1 MVHARCLLSC
11 FLACDLRV
19 IPDSHFGPILPGSR
33 RLSKQRY
40 TIIRSDVSVL
50 RKKHPASMGM
60 FQKSK
65 LFCAVGRGGRGVASA
80 GLFRGFCFCEFCF
93 CGACFCGVCSAGVA
107 SRALLL
113 RVCSAVF
120 PLRRGKCRMQQAV
133 RQAAERGW
141 RRSDGVQEAFRRRS
155 GGVRVQASAVGSVP
169 ARRRFSNSRTAGR
182 PSRGSWQSIRCGR
195 CASLL
200 TRISKKRSPRKGS

>member
-1 MVHARCLLSC
+1 MFPFCEKSIPHQWECFRNQNYFALSAAAAAGLL
-11 FLACDLRV
+11 LRV
-19 IPDSHFGPILPGSR
+19 CSAGF
-33 RLSKQRY
+33 
-40 TIIRSDVSVL
+40 
-50 RKKHPASMGM
+50 ASAS
-60 FQKSK
+60 F
-65 LFCAVGRGGRGVASA
+65 ASA
-80 GLFRGFCFCEFCF
+80 GCVPQGVFRR
-93 CGACFCGVCSAGVA
+93 VCSAGVA
-107 SRALLL
+107 SRALLLRALLLRALLL

-141 RRSDGVQEAFRRRS
+141 RRS

>member
-1 MVHARCLLSC
+1 MFPFCEKSIPHQWECFRNQNYFALSAAAAAGLL
-11 FLACDLRV
+11 LRV
-19 IPDSHFGPILPGSR
+19 CSAGF
-33 RLSKQRY
+33 
-40 TIIRSDVSVL
+40 
-50 RKKHPASMGM
+50 ASAS
-60 FQKSK
+60 F
-65 LFCAVGRGGRGVASA
+65 ASA
-80 GLFRGFCFCEFCF
+80 GRASAGCASAGCVPRGVFRR
-93 CGACFCGVCSAGVA
+93 VCSAGVA
-107 SRALLL
+107 SRALLLRALLLRALLL

-141 RRSDGVQEAFRRRS
+141 RRSGGVRATFGQRS

>member
-1 MVHARCLLSC
+1 MFPFCEKSIPHQWECFRNQNYFALSAAAAAGLL
-11 FLACDLRV
+11 LRV
-19 IPDSHFGPILPGSR
+19 L
-33 RLSKQRY
+33 L
-40 TIIRSDVSVL
+40 L
-50 RKKHPASMGM
+50 
-60 FQKSK
+60 
-65 LFCAVGRGGRGVASA
+65 RGV
-80 GLFRGFCFCEFCF
+80 FRR
-93 CGACFCGVCSAGVA
+93 VCSAGVA
-107 SRALLL
+107 SRALLLRALLLRALLL

-141 RRSDGVQEAFRRRS
+141 RRSGGVRATFGQRS

>member
-1 MVHARCLLSC
+1 MFPFCEKSIPHQWECFRNQNYFALSAAAAAGLL
-11 FLACDLRV
+11 LRV
-19 IPDSHFGPILPGSR
+19 CSAGF
-33 RLSKQRY
+33 
-40 TIIRSDVSVL
+40 
-50 RKKHPASMGM
+50 
-60 FQKSK
+60 
-65 LFCAVGRGGRGVASA
+65 ASA
-80 GLFRGFCFCEFCF
+80 GFASAGRASAGCVPQGVFRR
-93 CGACFCGVCSAGVA
+93 VCSAGVA
-107 SRALLL
+107 SRALLLRALLLRALLL

-141 RRSDGVQEAFRRRS
+141 RRSDGVQEAFRRRSGGVRVAFGWRS

>member
-1 MVHARCLLSC
+1 MFPFCEKSIPHQWECFRNQNYFALSAAAAAGLL
-11 FLACDLRV
+11 LRV
-19 IPDSHFGPILPGSR
+19 CSAGF
-33 RLSKQRY
+33 
-40 TIIRSDVSVL
+40 
-50 RKKHPASMGM
+50 ASAS
-60 FQKSK
+60 F
-65 LFCAVGRGGRGVASA
+65 ASA
-80 GLFRGFCFCEFCF
+80 GCVPQGVFRR
-93 CGACFCGVCSAGVA
+93 VCSAGVA
-107 SRALLL
+107 SRALLLRALLLRALLL

>member
-1 MVHARCLLSC
+1 MRVACFLAFLLSC

-65 LFCAVGRGGRGVASA
+65 LFCAVGRGGRGVASRA
-80 GLFRGFCFCEFCF
+80 LLLR
-93 CGACFCGVCSAGVA
+93 ALLL
-107 SRALLL
+107 RALLL

-141 RRSDGVQEAFRRRS
+141 RRSDGVQEAFRWRS

>member
-1 MVHARCLLSC
+1 MFPFCEKSIPHQWECFRNQNYFALS
-11 FLACDLRV
+11 A
-19 IPDSHFGPILPGSR
+19 
-33 RLSKQRY
+33 
-40 TIIRSDVSVL
+40 
-50 RKKHPASMGM
+50 A
-60 FQKSK
+60 
-65 LFCAVGRGGRGVASA
+65 AAA
-80 GLFRGFCFCEFCF
+80 GLLLR
-93 CGACFCGVCSAGVA
+93 VCSAGFA
-107 SRALLL
+107 SASFASAGRASAGCASAGCVPQGVFR

-182 PSRGSWQSIRCGR
+182 PSRGSRQSIRCGR

>member
-1 MVHARCLLSC
+1 MFPFCEKSIPHQWECFRNQNYFALS
-11 FLACDLRV
+11 A
-19 IPDSHFGPILPGSR
+19 
-33 RLSKQRY
+33 
-40 TIIRSDVSVL
+40 
-50 RKKHPASMGM
+50 A
-60 FQKSK
+60 
-65 LFCAVGRGGRGVASA
+65 AAA
-80 GLFRGFCFCEFCF
+80 GLLLR
-93 CGACFCGVCSAGVA
+93 VCSAGFA
-107 SRALLL
+107 SAGFASAGRASAGCVPQALLHGHCFCGHCFCEL
-113 RVCSAVF
+113 CFCGFVPRVCSAVF

-182 PSRGSWQSIRCGR
+182 PSRGSRQSIRCGR

>member
-1 MVHARCLLSC
+1 MFPFCEKSIPHQWECFRNQNYFALSAAAAAGLL
-11 FLACDLRV
+11 LRV
-19 IPDSHFGPILPGSR
+19 CSAGF
-33 RLSKQRY
+33 
-40 TIIRSDVSVL
+40 
-50 RKKHPASMGM
+50 ASAS
-60 FQKSK
+60 F
-65 LFCAVGRGGRGVASA
+65 ASA
-80 GLFRGFCFCEFCF
+80 GCVPQGVFRR
-93 CGACFCGVCSAGVA
+93 VCSAGVA
-107 SRALLL
+107 SRALLLRALLLRALLL

-141 RRSDGVQEAFRRRS
+141 RRSGGVRATFGQRS

-200 TRISKKRSPRKGS
+200 TRISKKRSLEKGS

>member
-1 MVHARCLLSC
+1 MFPFCEKSIPHQWECFRNQNYFALSAAAAAGLL
-11 FLACDLRV
+11 LRV
-19 IPDSHFGPILPGSR
+19 CSAGF
-33 RLSKQRY
+33 
-40 TIIRSDVSVL
+40 
-50 RKKHPASMGM
+50 ASAS
-60 FQKSK
+60 F
-65 LFCAVGRGGRGVASA
+65 ASA
-80 GLFRGFCFCEFCF
+80 GRASAGCVPQGVFRR
-93 CGACFCGVCSAGVA
+93 VCSAGVA
-107 SRALLL
+107 SRALLLRALLL

>member
-1 MVHARCLLSC
+1 MFPFCEKSIPHQWECFRNQNYFALSAAAAAGLL
-11 FLACDLRV
+11 LRV
-19 IPDSHFGPILPGSR
+19 L
-33 RLSKQRY
+33 L
-40 TIIRSDVSVL
+40 L
-50 RKKHPASMGM
+50 
-60 FQKSK
+60 
-65 LFCAVGRGGRGVASA
+65 RGVLLR
-80 GLFRGFCFCEFCF
+80 GVLLRGVFRR
-93 CGACFCGVCSAGVA
+93 VCSAGCVPQA
-107 SRALLL
+107 LLLRALLLRALLL

-141 RRSDGVQEAFRRRS
+141 RRSDGVQEAFGWRS

>member
-1 MVHARCLLSC
+1 MFPFCEKSIPHQWECFRNQNYFALS
-11 FLACDLRV
+11 A
-19 IPDSHFGPILPGSR
+19 
-33 RLSKQRY
+33 
-40 TIIRSDVSVL
+40 
-50 RKKHPASMGM
+50 A
-60 FQKSK
+60 
-65 LFCAVGRGGRGVASA
+65 AAA
-80 GLFRGFCFCEFCF
+80 GLLLR
-93 CGACFCGVCSAGVA
+93 VCSAGCVPQGVFRRRCFTGVA
-107 SRALLL
+107 SRALLLRALLL